1 MGNVS
6 IEENIRILEQGIT
19 LQQFSGMQEQ
29 LAIDGSMDAYNEYG
43 MYVVHNK
50 TQNVYLIDGGNGQSA
65 FSMSTSIP
73 QFFLSHNGYGNPFM
87 NQHYANGDEMILK
100 FYRFNPQK
108 YHDMS
113 EMEDALTKYYDGI
126 AENYYDY
133 VLRMNGRPIQK
144 GERRPGYNK
153 YYNGAAK
160 TLVINNSLP
169 SKLLRLEHNHK
180 KTYEFLNALFD
191 ILIKSF
197 PFFIWM
203 LTTNRD
209 LFWGENVIQKAMMF
223 ITGVI
228 ASFLGGILCYFLIL
242 FVVQLFK
249 LFFCTYKKV
258 NIHFRIFD
266 IIIKLGQKKLFTS
279 EDMDYLDEHE
289 YNIRVRKNKIYDG
302 KERAYQRQQQRDEDE
317 LKYRKEQFEREKRD
331 AEYYRDR
338 AEAGYEDARRGDG
351 LFTTAEEKRKNAG
364 KDLDTANW
372 HAQQAS
378 YEEQR
383 IADLERK
390 IGK

>member
-1 MGNVS
+1 MADNR
-6 IEENIRILEQGIT
+6 IEENIRILEQGIN
-19 LQQFSGMQEQ
+19 LQQFAEMQEK
-29 LAIDGSMDAYNEYG
+29 LYVDGSMDIYNEYG

-50 TQNVYLIDGGNGQSA
+50 TQNVYLIDGGNDPSA

-73 QFFLSHNGYGNPFM
+73 QFFLSHNGYGNPYM

-113 EMEDALTKYYDGI
+113 EMEDALTKYYDSI

-133 VLRMNGRPIQK
+133 VLRMNGRPIAK

-160 TLVINNSLP
+160 APVINDSLP
-169 SKLLRLEHNHK
+169 SKLLRLEHSHK

-191 ILIKSF
+191 ILIKSL
-197 PFFIWM
+197 PIFIWM
-203 LTTNRD
+203 LATDRD
-209 LFWGENVIQKAMMF
+209 LFYGENVLQKGIMF
-223 ITGVI
+223 IMGII
-228 ASFLGGILCYFLIL
+228 AAFIGGILGYFIIL
-242 FVVQLFK
+242 LFIQLFK
-249 LFFCTYKKV
+249 LFFCTYKRV
-258 NIHFRIFD
+258 IIHFRIFD
-266 IIIKLGQKKLFTS
+266 IIIKLGKKKLFTS
-279 EDMDYLDEHE
+279 EDMDFLDEHE

-302 KERAYQRQQQRDEDE
+302 KERAYERKEARQEEE

-338 AEAGYEDARRGDG
+338 AEAGFEDARRGDG
-351 LFTTAEEKRKNAG
+351 IFTTAAEKRKNAG
-364 KDLDTANW
+364 KDLDIADW
-372 HAQQAS
+372 HAQQAA

-390 IGK
+390 LGK

>member
-50 TQNVYLIDGGNGQSA
+50 TQNVYLIDGGNGPSA

-87 NQHYANGDEMILK
+87 NQHYENGDEMILK

-160 TLVINNSLP
+160 APIINNSLP
-169 SKLLRLEHNHK
+169 SKLLRLEHSHK

-191 ILIKSF
+191 ILIKSV

-209 LFWGENVIQKAMMF
+209 LFWGENVIQKTMMF

-228 ASFLGGILCYFLIL
+228 ASFLGGILCYFFIL
-242 FVVQLFK
+242 FMVQLFK

-351 LFTTAEEKRKNAG
+351 IFTTAAEKRKNAG
-364 KDLDTANW
+364 KDLDIADW
-372 HAQQAS
+372 HAQQAA

-390 IGK
+390 LGK

>member
-1 MGNVS
+1 MGN
-6 IEENIRILEQGIT
+6 IDENIRILEQGIT
-19 LQQFSGMQEQ
+19 LQQFAEMKEQ
-29 LAIDGSMDAYNEYG
+29 LEVDGSMDAYNQYG

-50 TQNVYLIDGGNGQSA
+50 TQNVYLIDGGNGPSA

-73 QFFLSHNGYGNPFM
+73 QFFLSHNGYGNPYM

-100 FYRFNPQK
+100 FYRFDPQK
-108 YHDMS
+108 YRDMG
-113 EMEDALTKYYDGI
+113 EMEDSLTKYYDSI

-144 GERRPGYNK
+144 GERKPGYNK

-160 TLVINNSLP
+160 APVINNSLP

-191 ILIKSF
+191 ILIKAF

-203 LTTNRD
+203 LVTNRD
-209 LFWGENVIQKAMMF
+209 LFWGENVIQKAIMF
-223 ITGVI
+223 ITGLI
-228 ASFLGGILCYFLIL
+228 GAIIGAILVYFFIL
-242 FVVQLFK
+242 FMIQLFK

-266 IIIKLGQKKLFTS
+266 VIIKFGKKKLFTS
-279 EDMDYLDEHE
+279 EDMDFLDEHE
-289 YNIRVRKNKIYDG
+289 YNIQVRKNKIYDG
-302 KERAYQRQQQRDEDE
+302 KERAYDRKQQRDEEE

-338 AEAGYEDARRGDG
+338 ADAGYEGARRGDG
-351 LFTTAEEKRKNAG
+351 IFTTAEEKRRNAG

-378 YEEQR
+378 YEEQK
-383 IADLERK
+383 IADLERRL
-390 IGK
+390 GK

>member
-6 IEENIRILEQGIT
+6 IEENIKILEQGIT
-19 LQQFSGMQEQ
+19 LQQFSEMQEQ
-29 LAIDGSMDAYNEYG
+29 LAIDGSLDAYNEYG
-43 MYVVHNK
+43 MYVVYNK
-50 TQNVYLIDGGNGQSA
+50 TQNVYLIDGGNGPSA

-73 QFFLSHNGYGNPFM
+73 QFFLSHNGYGNPYM

-144 GERRPGYNK
+144 GERCPGYNK
-153 YYNGAAK
+153 YYNGAVK
-160 TLVINNSLP
+160 TPVINNSLP

-197 PFFIWM
+197 LFFVWK

-317 LKYRKEQFEREKRD
+317 LKYRKEQFEREKRG

-390 IGK
+390 LGK

>member
-160 TLVINNSLP
+160 TLVINNSFP